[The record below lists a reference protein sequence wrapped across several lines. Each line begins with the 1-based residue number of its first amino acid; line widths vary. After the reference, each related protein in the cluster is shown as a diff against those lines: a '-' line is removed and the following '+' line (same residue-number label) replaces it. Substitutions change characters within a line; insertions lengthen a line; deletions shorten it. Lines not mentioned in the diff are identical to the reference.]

1 MKKVILGNSGTAVS
15 TMCLGTMYFGS
26 RVEEQRAF
34 AIMDA
39 YYEHGGRF
47 LDTANN
53 YVFWLDG
60 FTGDESE
67 LLVGKW
73 MRARKN
79 RHEVFL
85 ATKCGVRPAGK
96 NPDGSPVFEGL
107 SKKAIENAINGSLQR
122 LGVDGV
128 DLYYIHVDWRWE
140 PLEETL
146 EALNGIVKA
155 GKVRHIACSNMA
167 TWRVVKAKE
176 ISRRE
181 GWPEFVGIQNW
192 FSYLRPRYGADM
204 WVQKFVDDELLDYC
218 QTEQDLT
225 ILPYTSTLGGLY
237 AWDSIYDKNHPA
249 LNNRFFS
256 EDNERRLSA
265 IQEIAKARNVTPFRV
280 MFAWM
285 LSRKLSIVP
294 ILGVSKVSQLEDNLG
309 ALDLTLTDAEIERLD
324 QAAFNGKTYKEPEE
338 INLLESSI
346 S

>member
-1 MKKVILGNSGTAVS
+1 MKKVMLGNSGTAVS
-15 TMCLGTMYFGS
+15 AMCLGTMYFGS
-26 RVEEQRAF
+26 RVNEQTEF

-39 YYEHGGRF
+39 YYERGGRF

-67 LLVGKW
+67 LTVGKW
-73 MRARKN
+73 IKERNYRSDL
-79 RHEVFL
+79 FI
-85 ATKCGVRPAGK
+85 ATKCGVRPTGK
-96 NPDGSPVFEGL
+96 RPDGSFAFEGL
-107 SKKAIENAINGSLQR
+107 SKQAIETAIDGSLKR
-122 LGVDGV
+122 LGVESI
-128 DLYYIHVDWRWE
+128 DLYYIHADWRQE

-146 EALNGIVKA
+146 GALNGLVHA
-155 GKVRHIACSNMA
+155 GKVKHIACSNMS
-167 TWRVVKAKE
+167 TWRMVKAKE

-181 GWPEFVGIQNW
+181 GWAEFVGIQNW
-192 FSYLRPRYGADM
+192 FSYLQPRYGADM
-204 WVQKFVDDELLDYC
+204 WVQTFVDEELLDYC

-256 EDNERRLSA
+256 EDNERRLA
-265 IQEIAKARNVTPFRV
+265 VIQEIAAARNVTPFRV

-285 LSRKLSIVP
+285 LSRKTSIVP
-294 ILGVSKVSQLEDNLG
+294 ILGVSKISQLEDNLG

-324 QAAFNGKTYKEPEE
+324 HAAFNGKTYKTPDE
-338 INLLESSI
+338 IKLI
-346 S
+346 